1 MQDLLRD
8 AKYTLEWN
16 GTDNPNDFVDPDLD
30 INFKGEVNF
39 MEPDEFIVNEGSQDH
54 ADQMYNKLSKEVNVI
69 KRRFQFSTVDHDDL
83 EHGFY
88 GIEKWKE
95 YVIRRNFLQFLI
107 HTRYEVGKALR
118 QREPIRSDRR
128 YQIGYLFNRLRRIK
142 TEQLKLLYYL
152 HNKMRHRTIPWG
164 HWFRYY
170 HVYFV
175 ADPFLNHLMIYEKL
189 TAFDVDIKDT
199 INYIREIYSKKE
211 SYDYVEIPPT
221 TETLL

>member
-128 YQIGYLFNRLRRIK
+128 YQIGNAIV
-142 TEQLKLLYYL
+142 TVSSPQMTPEGA
-152 HNKMRHRTIPWG
+152 TIPNQET
-164 HWFRYY
+164 
-170 HVYFV
+170 
-175 ADPFLNHLMIYEKL
+175 ANLM
-189 TAFDVDIKDT
+189 T
-199 INYIREIYSKKE
+199 N
-211 SYDYVEIPPT
+211 
-221 TETLL
+221 